1 MLRRIAG
8 WIVLVPLSAVLIVF
22 ALANRHP
29 VLVNFN
35 PTLAIDQGQVAG
47 DGLGVPLF
55 LLIYAVLLIGVLLGG
70 VAAWLSQ
77 GRQRAEKRRWRR
89 EVDTLNRELDAVRR
103 RYERAED
110 RSALIEVDDLMGNS

>member
-8 WIVLVPLSAVLIVF
+8 WIVLVPLSALLIVF

-35 PTLAIDQGQVAG
+35 PTLTADQTVVPSEGA
-47 DGLGVPLF
+47 GVPLF

-70 VAAWLSQ
+70 VSAWFSQ
-77 GRQRAEKRRWRR
+77 GHHRAEKRRWRR
-89 EVDTLNRELDAVRR
+89 EVDALNREIDLLRR
-103 RYERAED
+103 RSAREDDRA
-110 RSALIEVDDLMGNS
+110 ALIDVDDLMGNG